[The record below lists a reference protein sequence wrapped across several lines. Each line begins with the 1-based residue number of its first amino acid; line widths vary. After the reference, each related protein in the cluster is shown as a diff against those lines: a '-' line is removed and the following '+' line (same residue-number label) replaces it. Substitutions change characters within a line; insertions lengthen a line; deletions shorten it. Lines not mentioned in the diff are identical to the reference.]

1 MPGCVCPKVKDMG
14 PFSASRE
21 WNEWEYFTQNRCKIC
36 CITQYRYEFMLSIV
50 YNELQP
56 NYKQY
61 KNNQKM
67 MDCERPF
74 GKLHFRLILH
84 HSMGMKY
91 AEEPFNMG
99 MFFFYLRPKASF
111 KMDTFS
117 DPQHTHLGIFIL
129 EPPPPPPP
137 ASAVYM
143 LSNRTGELDTQTT
156 LSVPTYL

>member
-1 MPGCVCPKVKDMG
+1 
-14 PFSASRE
+14 
-21 WNEWEYFTQNRCKIC
+21 
-36 CITQYRYEFMLSIV
+36 MLSIV
-50 YNELQP
+50 YYELQP

-74 GKLHFRLILH
+74 GKIHFSLIV

-91 AEEPFNMG
+91 AGEPFNMG
-99 MFFFYLRPKASF
+99 IFFYLRPKASY
-111 KMDTFS
+111 KIDKFS

-129 EPPPPPPP
+129 ECPPPR

-143 LSNRTGELDTQTT
+143 LSNCTGELDTQTT